1 MKILIGVLFLL
12 IPFSVYSQAL
22 NLKDS
27 KGNKQGMWQ
36 YKWESSDVVKSE
48 GAYKN
53 GKKVG
58 LWKYFYQTG
67 ELMVMLEHL
76 EDGITSNLK
85 MYDITGY
92 KMAEGLYV
100 KGKKEGKW
108 YYYGTDS
115 TIIGEEFYKNG
126 LKEGLEKYF
135 YRYTGKLYQQTN
147 FVNGKKEGIYKQYF
161 ESGIL
166 KRDATYKNDTLEGK
180 VTYYHPNA
188 KKLMEGNYV
197 KGLRH
202 GVFTYWDESGK
213 VLDTLHYTRGKLRE
227 DDYKRHL
234 TGEIKVTLPEEKIYE
249 GIPGYD
255 NGGGGGY

>member
-1 MKILIGVLFLL
+1 MGVLFLL
-12 IPFSVYSQAL
+12 IPLRVYNQAL

-36 YKWESSDVVKSE
+36 YKWEGSDVVKSE

-85 MYDITGY
+85 MFDITGY

-100 KGKKEGKW
+100 NGKREGKW

-188 KKLMEGNYV
+188 KKLMEGNYM

-213 VLDTLHYTRGKLRE
+213 VQDTLHYIRGKLRE

-255 NGGGGGY
+255 NGGGY